1 LENLPPATANE
12 FRADFGLVQEAIRTG
27 VTSRRASAHDHH
39 WNRWDEFCSAH
50 QIDPFLRQY
59 DDPLPILQIFAQRYR
74 DGRIAPSG
82 RQVAARTVEDA
93 IRAVAQAHTV
103 LGAKDPRKDNFGKID
118 YRLTRQLRSYSKAD
132 PPPKRVKPVPIT
144 LVLYILRLA
153 YNLEGSEDTQA
164 IADMVCIAFYFL
176 LRPGEYSGSTSEAH
190 PFVLDNVTL
199 HLGSRPL
206 NYMTAPLAQI
216 RAATSVTYTFPRQK
230 NNNRNEQVAHGRS
243 NHPLCCPV
251 KATIRR
257 LIYHR
262 DMNTPSN
269 KPLATYYN
277 AHNRRIAITSQDVTE
292 QLRAAATANYHITG
306 IAAADLSARS
316 LRAGGAMALLCGN
329 VDFDIIKMLG
339 RWHSDVMIRY
349 LHIQAQPIIQQ
360 LAVKMFNKGTYSF
373 LPTDTVPLHD
383 DEHPIHL

>member
-1 LENLPPATANE
+1 
-12 FRADFGLVQEAIRTG
+12 
-27 VTSRRASAHDHH
+27 
-39 WNRWDEFCSAH
+39 
-50 QIDPFLRQY
+50 
-59 DDPLPILQIFAQRYR
+59 
-74 DGRIAPSG
+74 
-82 RQVAARTVEDA
+82 VEDA

-103 LGAKDPRKDNFGKID
+103 LGAKDPHKDNFGKID
-118 YRLTRQLRSYSKAD
+118 DRLTRQLRSYSKAD

-153 YNLEGSEDTQA
+153 YSLECSEDTQV
-164 IADMVCIAFYFL
+164 IADMICIVFYFL

-190 PFVLDNVTL
+190 PFVLNNVTL
-199 HLGSRPL
+199 HLSSRPL
-206 NYMTAPLAQI
+206 NYMMAPLAQI
-216 RAATSVTYTFPRQK
+216 RTATLVTYTFPRQK

-292 QLRAAATANYHITG
+292 QLQAAATANYHITG
-306 IAAADLSARS
+306 KAAADLSARS
-316 LRAGGAMALLCGN
+316 LWAGGGHGA
-329 VDFDIIKMLG
+329 
-339 RWHSDVMIRY
+339 
-349 LHIQAQPIIQQ
+349 
-360 LAVKMFNKGTYSF
+360 
-373 LPTDTVPLHD
+373 PLW
-383 DEHPIHL
+383 